1 MFQRFLVISK
11 SGDFN
16 LEDVMSH
23 ELSPFPSAL
32 FEAKNILRKADKAQ
46 LAHVIKDHFNN
57 LATEPIAEVIPQV
70 EYYVIDGGSL
80 LHRLAWKKDDYME
93 Q

>member
-1 MFQRFLVISK
+1 
-11 SGDFN
+11 
-16 LEDVMSH
+16 MSH

-70 EYYVIDGGSL
+70 EHYVIDGGSL